1 MTEVIATGIWQQRTF
16 GPVSVHI
23 TGSADLEQEKR
34 EVLEKLRLKA
44 ATNDLW
50 GHIVDQFR
58 GLHEHPKSAGQIA
71 SDAGFSQ
78 LIYRRASDSTYPVDI
93 V

>member
-1 MTEVIATGIWQQRTF
+1 MATVTATGIWKNRTF
-16 GPVSVHI
+16 GPITVHI
-23 TGSADLEQEKR
+23 DDSVDLEQEKR

-44 ATNDLW
+44 GPNDLW

-58 GLHEHPKSAGQIA
+58 SVHDHPEDSRKIA
-71 SDAGFSQ
+71 ASAGFSQ
-78 LIYRRASDSTYPVDI
+78 LIYRRASQDAYPIDI